1 MSGGTSLK
9 RSQLPRLTLTGI
21 ASITCMLLASCA
33 GSAPGA
39 ERKPLSIDESSL
51 AQAQAPVSQRSGPE
65 ITRVPYPVA
74 GNGDPS
80 QNWGDLYLPAGVHK
94 AGSVPLVVLIHGGA
108 WHRSI
113 GAGDFSYFA
122 QDLVGRGVAVYNIEY
137 RRVGSGGGWPTTF
150 TDVASA
156 LGHVPDIVDQ
166 TPELS
171 GKTEVVGHSAGAQLA
186 TWAGSQV
193 AHPEHQLGKYASFKP
208 DRIVALSGPLDMTNA
223 ANFSDLDMVNA
234 VGGTPLTAASR
245 YEDVDPIQN
254 IAPGIP
260 VVAVHGTAD
269 TTVSWQNS
277 QRYIQALLQA
287 GGNGRLDLLY
297 GDTHG
302 SLITSGT
309 AHYQQVLETVAD
321 ELLK

>member
-1 MSGGTSLK
+1 MLGDTRPQQPGWSRIAL
-9 RSQLPRLTLTGI
+9 LGI
-21 ASITCMLLASCA
+21 ASITCLLVASCS
-33 GSAPGA
+33 GSAPGT
-39 ERKPLSIDESSL
+39 ERKPLSINDSSL
-51 AQAQAPVSQRSGPE
+51 AQAEAPVSQRSGPE
-65 ITRVPYPVA
+65 ISRVPYPVA

-80 QNWGDLYLPAGVHK
+80 QNWGNLYLPACVHQ
-94 AGSVPLVVLIHGGA
+94 ADSVPLVVLIHGGA
-108 WHRSI
+108 WHRSV

-156 LGHVPDIVDQ
+156 LGNVPDIVDQ

-186 TWAGSQV
+186 TWAGSQA

-245 YEDVDPIQN
+245 YEEVDPIQN
-254 IAPGIP
+254 IDPGIP

-302 SLITSGT
+302 LLITSGT
-309 AHYQQVLETVAD
+309 AHYQHVLDTVTA